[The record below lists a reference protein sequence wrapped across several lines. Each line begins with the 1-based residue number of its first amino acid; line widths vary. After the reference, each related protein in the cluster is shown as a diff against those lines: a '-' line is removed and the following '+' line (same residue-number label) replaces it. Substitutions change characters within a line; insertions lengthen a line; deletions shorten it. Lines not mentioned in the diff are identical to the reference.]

1 MKLTALPN
9 EGYRGEVPEFPIPG
23 ASDRVLEIWASLWER
38 PQAAAWA
45 LQPWRWDAVG
55 ELAMLQVR
63 AEAPDCPV
71 AVFDKIRQWRADLGL
86 TPAGLIE
93 NGWAIATVDIEPA
106 ESSEEAK
113 PRQSSRDRMKVVSGG

>member
-1 MKLTALPN
+1 GLKNVRRVQTLCRPLVWQRLNQVSVRRDAVRPPDPARCRRGVIEMASGGARNRSGPPLDPNSGRSERRGVKLTALPN

-55 ELAMLQVR
+55 E
-63 AEAPDCPV
+63 
-71 AVFDKIRQWRADLGL
+71 
-86 TPAGLIE
+86 
-93 NGWAIATVDIEPA
+93 
-106 ESSEEAK
+106 
-113 PRQSSRDRMKVVSGG
+113 